1 MRPATECWS
10 ERTWRAIRHRLL
22 ALTSADSAGCSHTKL
37 DFCCLSELTPICSV
51 VSQSAEHTIP
61 LVQQCG
67 CWGFP
72 HAEWSEERGCRGMEW
87 PPHPSF
93 LSSRT
98 SWLPG
103 FQREENYSP
112 HMQPVSQ
119 SDESPTSKS
128 PATSGGLR
136 LFAGPRPPLMN
147 PVWKP
152 RQLLLSDCPPGKAAF
167 LHLGA
172 ATTKLYSSLWI
183 ITPDTLCCCT
193 RW

>member
-1 MRPATECWS
+1 MKTGNTHFTSGFLQQPLHTEEKQRPLPKKSIVMRPATECRS

-37 DFCCLSELTPICSV
+37 DFRCLSELTPICSIA
-51 VSQSAEHTIP
+51 SQSAEHTIL

-67 CWGFP
+67 RWGF
-72 HAEWSEERGCRGMEW
+72 RMMEW

-112 HMQPVSQ
+112 HMQPASQ
-119 SDESPTSKS
+119 SVRWDPPPPASP
-128 PATSGGLR
+128 R
-136 LFAGPRPPLMN
+136 RP
-147 PVWKP
+147 
-152 RQLLLSDCPPGKAAF
+152 QED
-167 LHLGA
+167 
-172 ATTKLYSSLWI
+172 
-183 ITPDTLCCCT
+183 
-193 RW
+193 